1 MSHRRSQHP
10 EVESLEVKSL
20 LSGVSGSHVH
30 IHVHE
35 TVVATV
41 PLAATHQIQL
51 SGTAKGDYSARTIPD
66 AGKFYTF
73 TNGTGTISPLNPPGS
88 KGTTDVLG
96 NVALPGLLIM
106 PVPTTGS
113 PTTTPSPTP
122 LLPVVF
128 ATGQLFLST
137 PRGSLTLTLSAPSS
151 DNAQSLPPAFSYKI
165 TAASGDYKGDTGFGS
180 VVITVKPVNPT
191 AMAGSSAV
199 ILPGGQE
206 HGTFTMSFVPLTPVP
221 VTGAGA

>member
-1 MSHRRSQHP
+1 MSNRRSQHP
-10 EVESLEVKSL
+10 EVEALEVMAL
-20 LSGVSGSHVH
+20 LSGVAGLHVH
-30 IHVHE
+30 PHVHE
-35 TVVATV
+35 RVVVTV
-41 PLAATHQIQL
+41 PPVATHQIQL

-73 TNGTGTISPLNPPGS
+73 TNGKGTISPLNPPGS
-88 KGTTDVLG
+88 SGTTDVLG

-106 PVPTTGS
+106 PLPTAGA
-113 PTTTPSPTP
+113 PTTTPTP
-122 LLPVVF
+122 IPILPVVF

-180 VVITVKPVNPT
+180 VVITVKPVSPT
-191 AMAGSSAV
+191 ATPGASTV

-206 HGTFTMSFVPLTPVP
+206 HGSFTMSFVPLTPMP
-221 VTGAGA
+221 VTGTGS